1 LPRGPFFLGGV
12 VVLENACQ
20 IVLLIKYFIAT
31 FLGGFQPEALYTCST
46 SKPPKKIELK
56 FSEIE

>member
-20 IVLLIKYFIAT
+20 TVLLIKYFIAT
-31 FLGGFQPEALYTCST
+31 FLGGFQPEALYTERDSRIGFGCAGI
-46 SKPPKKIELK
+46 PAL
-56 FSEIE
+56 